1 MWLIAEGKLMHNLSE
16 GKEYSEYM
24 EEAYEN
30 ALRVSLCI
38 IILVCSMI
46 LIAGTLVL
54 LNSEFKGTFFE
65 GLAFLVSFFYFFVY
79 IVIFGVA
86 LSFLFD
92 AVRRESFQRKNVSE
106 KIREV
111 RSKIFRKG
119 ILLGIVRWI
128 LVGICFLLCEIG
140 FALLINFL
148 FPLITSPIL
157 AALLSLACLGLFFS
171 IIIFL
176 LFFLKDRI
184 RRYLFRRVTL

>member
-1 MWLIAEGKLMHNLSE
+1 MYNPSE
-16 GKEYSEYM
+16 GKEYSECM

-30 ALRVSLCI
+30 ALRVSLCV

-46 LIAGTLVL
+46 LIAGTLVF
-54 LNSEFKGTFFE
+54 LNSEFKGAFFE
-65 GLAFLVSFFYFFVY
+65 GLTFLVSFFYFFVY

-128 LVGICFLLCEIG
+128 LVGICFLLCEVG

-157 AALLSLACLGLFFS
+157 ATLLSLTCLGLFFS